1 MIVILLSALAAST
14 GPAAFQSTETL
25 DRLVE
30 QFAGALIGM
39 EGGARAPVDKRLR
52 LAACD
57 APQLSWRSAA
67 EDAVR
72 VAAAFDG
79 DTAIGEA
86 RFRTLI
92 GSELAPTSITSVQWY
107 STLDT
112 LTLRVTSALP
122 VIGPLLPITITTTA
136 SAYHE
141 RWP

>member
-1 MIVILLSALAAST
+1 MLVTPLVLALFLAEVELGLVASSRT
-14 GPAAFQSTETL
+14 VL
-25 DRLVE
+25 N
-30 QFAGALIGM
+30 
-39 EGGARAPVDKRLR
+39 
-52 LAACD
+52 
-57 APQLSWRSAA
+57 SAA

-79 DTAIGEA
+79 NTQMGEA

-92 GSELAPTSITSVQWY
+92 GSELAPTSVVGLQWY

-122 VIGPLLPITITTTA
+122 IIGPLVPITITTTA

>member
-1 MIVILLSALAAST
+1 MRWFRFRRSDGSAVVDYVLVTPLVLALFLAVVEL
-14 GPAAFQSTETL
+14 G
-25 DRLVE
+25 LV
-30 QFAGALIGM
+30 AYSRTVLN
-39 EGGARAPVDKRLR
+39 
-52 LAACD
+52 
-57 APQLSWRSAA
+57 SAA

-79 DTAIGEA
+79 NTQMGEA

-92 GSELAPTSITSVQWY
+92 GSELAPTSVVGLQWY

-122 VIGPLLPITITTTA
+122 IIGPLVPITITTTA